1 MSTVEEKIETTKS
14 RLASGNLFAVIW
26 IIIGTVGCWLVNPLF
41 RWLFLGFSSFVILI
55 IIRRMLCNSC
65 YYCKSCTKGFAKLSI
80 LFLGTN
86 RIPGLNKG
94 SILRMTAVIF
104 VILSVIPGLLIVN
117 SILHEFTLLKFLAL
131 ICLIAITLYAVGSI
145 LKNVNRN
152 LWKLEA
158 TK

>member
-1 MSTVEEKIETTKS
+1 MSTIEEKIETTKS
-14 RLASGNLFAVIW
+14 RLASGNLLAAIW
-26 IIIGTVGCWLVNPLF
+26 IIIGTVGCWLVNPLIG
-41 RWLFLGFSSFVILI
+41 WLFLGFSTFVILI

-94 SILRMTAVIF
+94 SILSMTAAIF
-104 VILSVIPGLLIVN
+104 VILSVIPGLLIAS
-117 SILHEFTLLKFLAL
+117 SILQGFTLLKFLAL
-131 ICLIAITLYAVGSI
+131 TCLIAITLYAVGSR
-145 LKNVNRN
+145 LKNGNRN